1 MMNNSILQR
10 GSVDTMRPPVN
21 DANQSAPPLTDRIF
35 DVLQDSIIRGEIPA
49 GSKISEPELAKTY
62 GVSRGTLREAMSRLE
77 ERHLVVRAPNHGA
90 RVISLSYEELIE
102 TYQIREALGGLGCRL
117 AVRNMTDSEIEEL
130 KRLLDEHEKSI
141 EEDQGLS
148 YYQKE
153 GEFDFH
159 YRILQGSRN
168 KKLLTIL
175 DGGLYQLIRMYRYQF
190 SNESP
195 RPLLALKEH
204 RRIVEAI
211 EERDE
216 DLAELLMRR
225 HIRTARLSV
234 EERHKKAMAKDGGN
248 V

>member
-1 MMNNSILQR
+1 MDLPLS
-10 GSVDTMRPPVN
+10 DN
-21 DANQSAPPLTDRIF
+21 DQSATPLTDRIF
-35 DVLQDSIIRGEIPA
+35 DLLQDAIIKGEIPA
-49 GSKISEPELAKTY
+49 GGKISEPELAKTY
-62 GVSRGTLREAMSRLE
+62 GISRGTLREALSRLE
-77 ERHLVVRAPNHGA
+77 ERQLVVRSPNHGA

-102 TYQIREALGGLGCRL
+102 TYQIREVLGGLGCRL
-117 AVRNMTDSEIEEL
+117 AVQNMTDGEIEEL

-141 EEDQGLS
+141 KEDQGLS

-168 KKLLTIL
+168 KKLLAIL

-190 SNESP
+190 STDSQ
-195 RPLLALKEH
+195 RPLQALKEH
-204 RRIVEAI
+204 RRIVDAI

-216 DLAELLMRR
+216 ELAELLMRR

-234 EERHKKAMAKDGGN
+234 EARQIKAMAGEGGKG
-248 V
+248 